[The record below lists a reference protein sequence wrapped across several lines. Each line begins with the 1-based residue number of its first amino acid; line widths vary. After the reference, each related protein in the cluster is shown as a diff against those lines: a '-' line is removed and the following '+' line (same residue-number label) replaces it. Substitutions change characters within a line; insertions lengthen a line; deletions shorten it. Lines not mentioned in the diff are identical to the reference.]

1 MRSRARMLL
10 LVIAIAAVAVPS
22 GAGAADLSAFD
33 KALLAA
39 SGADRLCDGDLASV
53 TSVLNVSHASPVRN
67 GMFHW
72 NEAVPEDSARGKAG
86 GSAKDPNTV
95 AKPGGGGKP
104 PSGGGG
110 GTSVNSGTIPVYFHV
125 IHDSNGSGGA
135 TTQQISAQI
144 AVLNDAFDFGAGESW
159 TFVLAGT
166 THSNNGSWY
175 RATPGSTAESQMK
188 SALRQ
193 GSADDLNIYTGI
205 NNGGLLGWATFPSS
219 TSDTNKGDGVVIEEG
234 SVPGGDT
241 EPYNE
246 GDTAVHEVGHWMGL
260 YHTFQGGCSKS
271 GDLVS
276 DTPSERSA
284 AYGCPEGR
292 NTCTGAGLDPIHNFM
307 DYTDD
312 YCMFEFTAG
321 QDARMDLQFGTY
333 RFGQ

>member
-1 MRSRARMLL
+1 MRSRARILL
-10 LVIAIAAVAVPS
+10 ALIAVLAVAVPS
-22 GAGAADLSAFD
+22 GAGAASSSAFD

-39 SGADRLCDGDLASV
+39 SGADRLCDEGLASV
-53 TSVLNVSHASPVRN
+53 TSVLNVSHASPVLN
-67 GMFHW
+67 GRSHW
-72 NEAVPEDSARGKAG
+72 NEAIPAEDAARGKAG
-86 GSAKDPNTV
+86 SAAKDPNV
-95 AKPGGGGKP
+95 AGRPGGGKP

-110 GTSVNSGTIPVYFHV
+110 TSVDSGTIPVYFHV
-125 IHDSNGSGGA
+125 IHDTNGSGGVS
-135 TTQQISAQI
+135 TQQISAQI
-144 AVLNDAFDFGAGESW
+144 GVLNGAFNFGAGESW

-166 THSNNGSWY
+166 THTNNGSWY
-175 RATPGSTAESQMK
+175 RATPGSTAEAQMK
-188 SALRQ
+188 TALRQ
-193 GSADDLNIYTGI
+193 GTADDLNIYTGI

-219 TSDTNKGDGVVIEEG
+219 YSSNSRNDGVVIERG

-241 EPYNE
+241 VPYNE
-246 GDTAVHEVGHWMGL
+246 GDTATHEVGHWMGL
-260 YHTFQGGCSKS
+260 YHTFQGGCSKQ

-312 YCMFEFTAG
+312 ACMFEFTAG

-333 RFGQ
+333 RYNK